1 MGTSAGRPDAATE
14 AAERLSTYQSMRDF
28 DRTPEPT
35 GTGADQSGAPARR
48 FVVQRHRASRLHY
61 DLRFEID
68 GVLVSWAV
76 PKGPTL
82 DPSTRRLAVHVEDH
96 PVEYADF
103 EGVIPSGEYGGG
115 DVIVWDRGTWE
126 PHPEGDPAEAV
137 RGGELHAEMHG
148 EKLRGRLVLVRRDD
162 GDGQGD
168 GGKEEWLL
176 LHKRDPYAVPGWDP
190 EEHPRSVLSGRT
202 NDEVKA
208 DPERLW
214 RSDRG
219 GGGDRAAGPG
229 GGGAH
234 GRCARR
240 TRRASRQGRAV
251 GGLRP
256 PAAGDQ
262 PRQGPLPRPA
272 R

>member
-48 FVVQRHRASRLHY
+48 FVVQRHPASRLHY

-82 DPSTRRLAVHVEDH
+82 DPSARRLAVHVEDH

-162 GDGQGD
+162 GDGQSD

-176 LHKRDPYAVPGWDP
+176 LHKRDPYAVPAGTRRSTRARSSAGGPTTRSRPILSDCGAP
-190 EEHPRSVLSGRT
+190 TCPRRRRRPCCGPRWWRRPRPMRSPNSTSFPPGAGRG
-202 NDEVKA
+202 
-208 DPERLW
+208 
-214 RSDRG
+214 RSS
-219 GGGDRAAGPG
+219 AAGCG
-229 GGGAH
+229 
-234 GRCARR
+234 
-240 TRRASRQGRAV
+240 
-251 GGLRP
+251 
-256 PAAGDQ
+256 
-262 PRQGPLPRPA
+262 
-272 R
+272 